1 MRNAFTMLNV
11 EGLLK
16 QFLAAETVGE
26 VQCDNCSVEN
36 GKSVFVK
43 QLSLGK
49 VYFYQLII
57 YLHILMV
64 LDVVKIISYPN
75 VFVFTFNVATGPMQA
90 N

>member
-1 MRNAFTMLNV
+1 MLNV

-57 YLHILMV
+57 YLHILM
-64 LDVVKIISYPN
+64 LLNY
-75 VFVFTFNVATGPMQA
+75 
-90 N
+90 